1 MGSGKTEAALTAYLH
16 WARSVE
22 RAGLYI
28 AMPTTATSNQMHQ
41 RVKVFLC
48 KQYGATIE
56 PLLIHSQALLSQMP
70 PGNDSVGENDEQE
83 DQAAVQTWFLPRKKS
98 LLAPFGV
105 GTVDQALMSVLQ
117 TKHFFVRLLG
127 LSHKVVIFDEVH
139 AYDAYMSVLF
149 ERLLVW
155 LRQIGAS
162 VIVLSATLPNETRKR
177 LLSAYSGN
185 ADLPPT
191 RPYPRLTFAGASG
204 EVDAIELTPPPEKVL
219 AFEWVSRDPQSLVQR
234 LSEELREGG
243 CAAVICNTVTRA
255 QQLFEAVDGANLCD
269 EDNRILFHARF
280 PLAWR
285 EGIEQKVLDKFG
297 PNKEDKKQANPHR
310 PYKAIVIATQVIE
323 QSLDLDF
330 DVMISDH
337 APVDL
342 LLQRAGRLHR
352 HSVNN
357 TTRRNPYRLL
367 IAEPSVNEGIPQFE
381 RGDKFVYDEYV
392 LLCSW
397 LALQSIS
404 AKEIRLPSDLSNLI
418 EQVYGDAPL
427 PASSPEFQAT
437 LSKAKSAMGK
447 GEHDE
452 KFNARLRIVR
462 LPDEEELLWGDNA
475 ALEEDDPAVHAT
487 FQALTRADRPGLNV
501 ICLHRVGEKLFLEPD
516 SSGAEYDPAVQLTDE
531 LTYELARRSAMVRR
545 PDIEKY
551 LLTEPSSPAIQAIL
565 KQWKKVALLRYHRVA
580 IFTESICHLEGA
592 PYVLRLTRK
601 FGLQIAKEV

>member
-1 MGSGKTEAALTAYLH
+1 
-16 WARSVE
+16 
-22 RAGLYI
+22 
-28 AMPTTATSNQMHQ
+28 
-41 RVKVFLC
+41 
-48 KQYGATIE
+48 
-56 PLLIHSQALLSQMP
+56 
-70 PGNDSVGENDEQE
+70 
-83 DQAAVQTWFLPRKKS
+83 
-98 LLAPFGV
+98 
-105 GTVDQALMSVLQ
+105 
-117 TKHFFVRLLG
+117 
-127 LSHKVVIFDEVH
+127 VIFDEVH

-149 ERLLVW
+149 ERLLAW

-185 ADLPPT
+185 DDLPPT
-191 RPYPRLTFAGASG
+191 KSYPRLTFTSANG
-204 EVDAIELTPPPEKVL
+204 ETNTIELTAPPEKLL
-219 AFEWVSRDPQSLVQR
+219 AFDWISREPQAIVQR
-234 LSEELREGG
+234 LSDELRGGG
-243 CAAVICNTVTRA
+243 CAAVISNTVTRA
-255 QQLFEAVDGANLCD
+255 QQLFETVVGANMCD
-269 EDNRILFHARF
+269 EDNVILFHARF

-285 EGIEQKVLDKFG
+285 EGIEQKVLDEFG

-310 PYKAIVIATQVIE
+310 PSKAIVIASQVIE

-367 IAEPSVNEGIPQFE
+367 IAEPTVNNDVPDFG
-381 RGDKFVYDEYV
+381 RSNTFVYDEHV
-392 LLCSW
+392 LLRSW
-397 LALQSIS
+397 LALQDIS
-404 AKEIRLPSDLSNLI
+404 SKQIRLPSDLSNLI

-427 PASSPEFQAT
+427 PVSTTEFQAA
-437 LSKAKSAMGK
+437 LMKAKREMGK
-447 GEHDE
+447 GEHSE
-452 KFNARLRIVR
+452 QFNARQRIVR
-462 LPDEEELLWGDNA
+462 LPDDEELLWGDNA

-516 SSGAEYDPAVQLTDE
+516 SSGAEYDPAVQLSDE
-531 LTYELARRSAMVRR
+531 LARELARRSATIRR
-545 PDIEKY
+545 PDIEKS
-551 LLTEPSSPAIQAIL
+551 LLAEPSSPATQAIL
-565 KQWKKVALLRYHRVA
+565 KQWRKVALLRYHRVA
-580 IFTESICHLEGA
+580 VFTDGVCRLEGA